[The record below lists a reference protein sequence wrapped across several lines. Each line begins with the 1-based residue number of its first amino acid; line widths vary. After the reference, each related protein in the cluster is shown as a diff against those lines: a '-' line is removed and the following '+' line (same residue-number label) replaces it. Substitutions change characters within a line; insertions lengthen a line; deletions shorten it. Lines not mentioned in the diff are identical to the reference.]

1 MKARTILIWLLF
13 VAACTV
19 LVFLNRPVSE
29 ATHVNSTETVEVPI
43 PPEHQAGLAQYERLY
58 AAVGN
63 DDARELQSL
72 IDSGDGYVRYEAALA
87 LANIGSVPAE
97 ERLAAIEL
105 ALELRI
111 NDTLKR
117 LELRA
122 LHVLH
127 GAIAEEAEEFDTALA
142 AYIRALPD
150 AAAVRAVTR
159 LQPDALERA
168 RIFAQAGL
176 HTETLDALDGL
187 VVPSLEAPA
196 LRALGRHEEALASY
210 RAWLADSPE
219 NEAALLGEA
228 WSLFSLDRIA
238 AAGEKFIALG
248 PAGFYGMGLVENRI
262 GNIDAAGEYLIRSN
276 TAANKWLATTLYERA
291 GMLDEAIETYLDLA
305 RGESN
310 YADDAAF
317 RAYVLADRAN
327 NAFLAAEALALLP
340 EDNFFRERLDLAHYP
355 VEDAELGEY
364 EPVELPVFSF
374 ADTLTAHGLPHA
386 AQGELLFALRDAE
399 ETGDAALIGAVAEQL
414 QKQGEFR
421 MSAQAAQRLVRQDS
435 RELRWWLLAYPAA
448 WQETVESTAEEF
460 GVEPALMWAVMRQES
475 AYSPVAVS
483 VSNARGLMQFVPSTW
498 DWIGELLGEE
508 PGEPFHPETN
518 IRYGAKYLGWLLDY
532 FAGDDE
538 LAIASYN
545 GGQGY
550 VGRLLESDLVGN
562 DKVELFRHFDRIETR
577 EYLARVTEHR
587 TVYRVLY
594 GD

>member
-19 LVFLNRPVSE
+19 LVMLNRPAPE
-29 ATHVNSTETVEVPI
+29 ATHITSTETHE
-43 PPEHQAGLAQYERLY
+43 PPLPTEHQAGLALYERLY
-58 AAVGN
+58 AAIGN
-63 DDARELQSL
+63 DDARELRAI

-87 LANIGSVPAE
+87 LANLGSVPAS

-105 ALELRI
+105 ALDLRI

-122 LHVLH
+122 LQVLH
-127 GAIAEEAEEFDTALA
+127 GAIAEEAGEIDVALA

-150 AAAVRAVTR
+150 PTAVRAVTR
-159 LQPDALERA
+159 LETSALQRA
-168 RIFAQAGL
+168 RTFAQAGL
-176 HTETLDALDGL
+176 HAETLEALGDMS
-187 VVPSLEAPA
+187 VPSLAAPA
-196 LRALGRHEEALASY
+196 LRALGRHEEALEAY
-210 RAWLADSPE
+210 RAWLAEEPA
-219 NEAALLGEA
+219 NETALLGEA

-238 AAGEKFIALG
+238 DAGEAFLALG
-248 PAGFYGMGLVENRI
+248 PAGYYGIGLVENRI
-262 GNIDAAGEYLIRSN
+262 GNVEAAGSYLIRSN
-276 TAANKWLATTLYERA
+276 TAANMWLATTLYERA
-291 GMLDEAIETYLDLA
+291 GMIDEAIETYLELA
-305 RGESN
+305 RGTSN

-327 NAFLAAEALALLP
+327 NPFLAEEALALLP
-340 EDNFFRERLDLAHYP
+340 QDNFFRERLGLAHYP
-355 VEDAELGEY
+355 VEDAELGAY
-364 EPVELPVFSF
+364 EPIELPVFSF
-374 ADTLTAHGLPHA
+374 ADTLAAHGLPLA

-399 ETGDAALIGAVAEQL
+399 AAEDVATIGAVAEAL
-414 QKQGEFR
+414 QAHGEFR
-421 MSAQAAQRLVRQDS
+421 MSAQAAYRLLQRDPAER
-435 RELRWWLLAYPAA
+435 RWWQLAYPAA
-448 WQETVESTAEEF
+448 WREVVEAAAEEF
-460 GVEPALMWAVMRQES
+460 SVEPALMWAVMRQES
-475 AYSPVAVS
+475 AFSPVAVS

-518 IRYGAKYLGWLLDY
+518 IRYGAKYLGWLLNY
-532 FAGDDE
+532 FDGDDE

-550 VGRLLESDLVGN
+550 VGRLLASDLVGD
-562 DKVELFRHFDRIETR
+562 DKIELFRHFDRIETR

-587 TVYRVLY
+587 SVYRILY